1 MKIKT
6 NLRAGSGSDNTAPE
20 DVSGQNPKQKGKAP
34 TFVYP
39 RLARR

>member
-20 DVSGQNPKQKGKAP
+20 DTSGQNRKQKGKA
-34 TFVYP
+34 TTVVYT
-39 RLARR
+39 RCAGL